1 LKYGAMIVAST
12 LTKTKSGLQL
22 RALPPSKAVSP
33 RAAAR
38 PVSAGRD
45 FLGGGGIAF
54 TAGLFVP
61 GIIAIVI
68 GLPMRDAD
76 TLSEKEIERRREAA
90 LKTKL
95 ATPPKHHAP
104 NGKVNRAQSHKGNK
118 VQPAHQRNRRQKGR

>member
-1 LKYGAMIVAST
+1 
-12 LTKTKSGLQL
+12 
-22 RALPPSKAVSP
+22 
-33 RAAAR
+33 
-38 PVSAGRD
+38 
-45 FLGGGGIAF
+45 
-54 TAGLFVP
+54 
-61 GIIAIVI
+61 
-68 GLPMRDAD
+68 MRDAD